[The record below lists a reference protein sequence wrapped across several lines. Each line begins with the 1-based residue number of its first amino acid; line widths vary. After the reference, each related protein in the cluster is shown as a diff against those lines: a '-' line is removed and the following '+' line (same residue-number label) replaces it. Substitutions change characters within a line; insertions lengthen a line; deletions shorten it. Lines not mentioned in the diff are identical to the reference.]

1 MIRNIQHTSIEIRA
15 GESVTWRNL
24 QRKKVPIIVVS
35 KEGMWE
41 PQTIYYDNIFSYTFD
56 KPGTY
61 AFMLEGTNIL
71 GTIVVV

>member
-1 MIRNIQHTSIEIRA
+1 MISNMKHTSIEIMA

-41 PQTIYYDNIFSYTFD
+41 PQTVYYDRIFSYTFD

-61 AFMLEGTNIL
+61 TFMLEGTHIS
-71 GTIVVV
+71 GTVVVV